1 MKLLLIAI
9 LFLFSSVPTYAA
21 LDDVV
26 LNTGTIISIGGE
38 SVEVSGS
45 NAIVESIAV
54 HDNNFVVTLDVA
66 QTALSSIHISSP
78 TNKEII
84 TNTENYT
91 SSDTCSGLTLTGSS
105 AQADVTV
112 SLGGTCSGGT
122 ATGGGGG
129 GGGSSSRR
137 NQTTPMSPPPAVPP
151 PSSLPFSFM
160 FLTDLQV
167 GSFTPDVYRLQTIL
181 SSRSDL
187 YPEGTVSGYFGPLTL
202 RAVEKF
208 QIAYGIAKSG
218 DAGYGRV
225 GPKTRA
231 KLQEVFSGV
240 GNSAAVAPVT
250 PTSPSGIQSAVI
262 IPANFTRTLKKG
274 VSGVDVL
281 SVQKILNSNPE
292 TRVAETG
299 PGSPGNETELFGSLT
314 ESAVQKFQIKYGIAS
329 PGELGYG
336 WVGPKTKAK
345 LEQI

>member
-129 GGGSSSRR
+129 GIGEIS
-137 NQTTPMSPPPAVPP
+137 QT
-151 PSSLPFSFM
+151 FN
-160 FLTDLQV
+160 
-167 GSFTPDVYRLQTIL
+167 
-181 SSRSDL
+181 
-187 YPEGTVSGYFGPLTL
+187 
-202 RAVEKF
+202 
-208 QIAYGIAKSG
+208 AKI
-218 DAGYGRV
+218 R
-225 GPKTRA
+225 
-231 KLQEVFSGV
+231 
-240 GNSAAVAPVT
+240 
-250 PTSPSGIQSAVI
+250 
-262 IPANFTRTLKKG
+262 
-274 VSGVDVL
+274 
-281 SVQKILNSNPE
+281 
-292 TRVAETG
+292 
-299 PGSPGNETELFGSLT
+299 
-314 ESAVQKFQIKYGIAS
+314 
-329 PGELGYG
+329 
-336 WVGPKTKAK
+336 
-345 LEQI
+345 